1 MIPPQRR
8 EPCSPSACDANSVR
22 IVIADDHSI
31 YRRGLRNILERQ
43 LGWKVVAEVTNG
55 KDAIEKVMALRPDIA
70 VLDLKMPG
78 LNGLEATRRILKSG
92 SNTKILILSL
102 YDSDSMVGQ
111 VLNAGAQGY
120 LVKSDL
126 AQDII
131 AAVHALQH
139 NKTFFTS
146 KVAQKIRAGHLS
158 TENHPNHKDSAMILT
173 SRQREILQLL
183 AEGKS
188 SKEVASSLNISVKTA
203 ETHRASIMRRLNFHS
218 VSELVRY
225 AVRNEIIEP

>member
-1 MIPPQRR
+1 M
-8 EPCSPSACDANSVR
+8 NSLR
-22 IVIADDHSI
+22 ILIADDHPV
-31 YRRGLRNILERQ
+31 YRTGLRHVLEKQ
-43 LGWKVVAEVTNG
+43 TGWEVVAEASNG
-55 KDAIEKVMALRPDIA
+55 KDAVENVMALRPDIA
-70 VLDLKMPG
+70 VMDLKMPI
-78 LNGLEATRRILKSG
+78 LNGLEATRRIAQSG

-102 YDSDSMVGQ
+102 YDSDSMVRQ

-126 AQDII
+126 AQDIV
-131 AAVHALQH
+131 AAVHALER
-139 NKTFFTS
+139 NKTFFTF
-146 KVAQKIRAGHLS
+146 KVAQKIKDRHLM
-158 TENHPNHKDSAMILT
+158 EEKQPNRKDSVIGLT

-188 SKEVASSLNISVKTA
+188 SKEVAFALNISVKTA
-203 ETHRASIMRRLNFHS
+203 ETHRTNIMRRLSCHS